1 MNQSLVVGIQL
12 LVSQRKFETFSLDN
26 LPMLGVFLLGPGVGK
41 VLVIGGGGPR
51 LEREKDIPF
60 QMETRKEKEDPDSMR
75 CLEKS

>member
-1 MNQSLVVGIQL
+1 
-12 LVSQRKFETFSLDN
+12 
-26 LPMLGVFLLGPGVGK
+26 MLGVFLLAPGVGK